1 MRREM
6 DGKTVLL
13 TGASGAIGG
22 EVARRLAARGARLVL
37 SARRAELLEQLA
49 DEVATAGAP
58 RPLVAPADLA
68 RRGAAAELA
77 AAAGD
82 VDVLI
87 NNAGA
92 SMQGLSW
99 IVGDR
104 DEARTVLET
113 NLWSPLALIAALT
126 PAMVRRGEGAIV
138 NVGSL
143 ARVSPFP
150 HLGVYAASRAAL
162 ATATEVLEMELRPR
176 GVRVVEVALGP
187 IDTPA
192 SRENRVLAGAPRRPP
207 GPPRLGASGGWRSR
221 SARSTRPPRARTACW
236 RAPSAGSTVPPASAR
251 RASRPR
257 RSSRPLPKGGAGSPS
272 THGCCAGSTGS
283 RASAVGT
290 PAARR
295 DTPTCRTRRS
305 VRPSVAPRTRAPS
318 RTCRSC
324 RASRGAS
331 AAGA

>member
-6 DGKTVLL
+6 EGKTVLL
-13 TGASGAIGG
+13 TGASGAIGS

-68 RRGAAAELA
+68 RRGAAVELA

-82 VDVLI
+82 GDVLI

-192 SRENRVLAGAPRRPP
+192 SRENRVLAGADRWLDGRP
-207 GPPRLGASGGWRSR
+207 GLGD
-221 SARSTRPPRARTACW
+221 
-236 RAPSAGSTVPPASAR
+236 AGSAAEASVVAAEGDAERAIFYPRVMRWVDRFPGLGRRYSR
-251 RASRPR
+251 RAARHADVR
-257 RSSRPLPKGGAGSPS
+257 D
-272 THGCCAGSTGS
+272 T
-283 RASAVGT
+283 AV
-290 PAARR
+290 AAR
-295 DTPTCRTRRS
+295 
-305 VRPSVAPRTRAPS
+305 
-318 RTCRSC
+318 
-324 RASRGAS
+324 
-331 AAGA
+331 

>member
-6 DGKTVLL
+6 EGKTVLL
-13 TGASGAIGG
+13 TGASGAIGS

-58 RPLVAPADLA
+58 RALVAPADLA
-68 RRGAAAELA
+68 RRGGAAELA

-99 IVGDR
+99 VVGDR
-104 DEARTVLET
+104 DEARSVLET
-113 NLWSPLALIAALT
+113 NLWSPLALIAALV

-150 HLGVYAASRAAL
+150 HLGVYAASRSAL
-162 ATATEVLEMELRPR
+162 ATVTEVLDMELRPR
-176 GVRVVEVALGP
+176 GVRVVELALGP
-187 IDTPA
+187 VDTPA
-192 SRENRVLAGAPRRPP
+192 SRENRVLAGADRWLDGRPGIGEAGAAADAIAAAAIGGARGVAFSPPVMRWVHQLPGLGRRY
-207 GPPRLGASGGWRSR
+207 
-221 SARSTRPPRARTACW
+221 
-236 RAPSAGSTVPPASAR
+236 AR
-251 RASRPR
+251 RAARHADLEDATVR
-257 RSSRPLPKGGAGSPS
+257 LPG
-272 THGCCAGSTGS
+272 
-283 RASAVGT
+283 
-290 PAARR
+290 
-295 DTPTCRTRRS
+295 
-305 VRPSVAPRTRAPS
+305 
-318 RTCRSC
+318 
-324 RASRGAS
+324 
-331 AAGA
+331 

>member
-6 DGKTVLL
+6 EGKTVLL
-13 TGASGAIGG
+13 TGASGAIGS

-37 SARRAELLEQLA
+37 SARRAELLAQLA

-113 NLWSPLALIAALT
+113 NLWSPLALIAALA
-126 PAMVRRGEGAIV
+126 PAMVSRGEGTIV
-138 NVGSL
+138 NVGSM

-150 HLGVYAASRAAL
+150 HLGGYAASRAAL
-162 ATATEVLEMELRPR
+162 ATVTEVLDMELRPR
-176 GVRVVEVALGP
+176 GVRVIEVALGP
-187 IDTPA
+187 VDTPA
-192 SRENRVLAGAPRRPP
+192 SRENRVLAGGARRLRMRPGPAREPCAGGRRPVARRAPGPRRGGRRRRCDRGGCRGCAWRGVLPAHAPMGPPDARPWQEIRAPRR
-207 GPPRLGASGGWRSR
+207 
-221 SARSTRPPRARTACW
+221 
-236 RAPSAGSTVPPASAR
+236 
-251 RASRPR
+251 
-257 RSSRPLPKGGAGSPS
+257 
-272 THGCCAGSTGS
+272 
-283 RASAVGT
+283 
-290 PAARR
+290 
-295 DTPTCRTRRS
+295 
-305 VRPSVAPRTRAPS
+305 APR
-318 RTCRSC
+318 
-324 RASRGAS
+324 
-331 AAGA
+331 